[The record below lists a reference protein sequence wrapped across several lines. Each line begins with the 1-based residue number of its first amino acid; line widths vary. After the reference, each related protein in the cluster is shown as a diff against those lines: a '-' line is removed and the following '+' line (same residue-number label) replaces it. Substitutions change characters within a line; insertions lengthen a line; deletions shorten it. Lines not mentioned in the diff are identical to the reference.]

1 MIHDLSV
8 HDAAIGSE
16 HLLTEQRDG
25 LFQEN
30 LQDRCSPAPETPTSA
45 DRMALPF
52 LQAPP
57 DLSLVTTVTEA
68 GCPTQHSSSPAPMA
82 SLWLATALM
91 ETSTDT
97 EADVRKPSRG
107 LRQS

>member
-1 MIHDLSV
+1 MLPSGV
-8 HDAAIGSE
+8 NTW
-16 HLLTEQRDG
+16 LMEQRDG
-25 LFQEN
+25 MFQEN
-30 LQDRCSPAPETPTSA
+30 LQKSCSTVAPTSA

-68 GCPTQHSSSPAPMA
+68 GCPTQHSSSPAPIA

-91 ETSTDT
+91 EMRRRP
-97 EADVRKPSRG
+97 A
-107 LRQS
+107 